1 MTDSRTV
8 LIIDDDPDIV
18 EAEKLILESKGYNVL
33 SAGNSKEGISVL
45 ENNHVDIILLDV
57 MMDTDDE
64 GFQLSYQLKSNPET
78 AKIPILMVTSVSK
91 VTGIPYSPDT
101 DDYYLPVEDFIEKPV
116 QPKELVRRVEAL
128 LEKAKT

>member
-1 MTDSRTV
+1 MTEPRTV

-18 EAEKLILESKGYNVL
+18 AAEKLILESKGYNVL
-33 SAGNSKEGISVL
+33 TAGNGKEGLSVL
-45 ENNHVDIILLDV
+45 EKSEVDVILLDV

-64 GFQLSYQLKSNPET
+64 GFQISYQLKNNPET

-91 VTGIPYSPDT
+91 VTGIPYSPKT

-116 QPKELVRRVEAL
+116 QPKELIRRIEAL
-128 LEKAKT
+128 LAKKPA